1 MALKAVRGGGEK
13 LRWEWQVRKKRVEA
27 GGKKCSSVPE
37 YVRSLTF
44 FSDDIG
50 SSCSFFWATLHFKHF
65 YVGST

>member
-27 GGKKCSSVPE
+27 GGKKWSSVPE

-44 FSDDIG
+44 F
-50 SSCSFFWATLHFKHF
+50 F
-65 YVGST
+65 